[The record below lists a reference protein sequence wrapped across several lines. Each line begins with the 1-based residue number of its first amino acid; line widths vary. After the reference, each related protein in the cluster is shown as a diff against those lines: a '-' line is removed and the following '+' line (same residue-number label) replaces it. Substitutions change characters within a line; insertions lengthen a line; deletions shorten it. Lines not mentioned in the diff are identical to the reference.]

1 MNVATIE
8 RNRWLVV
15 IGALLIQ
22 VALGAIYAWS
32 VFTPALTKSQA
43 EGGFGFTATQTQ
55 WVFSLGIAT
64 FAVFTI
70 IGGRLQ
76 AKLGPRPIA
85 ALGGLCLGTGYVLAG
100 LFGQEFIAQLLLIGL
115 LGGAGIGL
123 AYVCPIA
130 VGIKW
135 YPDKKGLITGLA
147 VAGFGFGATLWIAL
161 AGDMGGLI
169 GGHLIES
176 IGVLKVFT
184 VYGIAFFVFVGLGS
198 LVMVNPRPDWTPA
211 GWTPAQAN
219 AAASAREFT
228 STAMLKTGQ
237 FYGLWLSYVAGALAG
252 LMVIGIIKLF
262 GADAL
267 QAKGNMTAEQAA
279 AAATLAAGVFLPL
292 GNGIGRLAWGGISDR
307 IGRKNSLTL
316 AAIIQAIVMF
326 AFFFVGGVPVLL
338 FTATAIVGFNFGGNL
353 ALFPVMTA
361 DFFGPKSVGMNY
373 GWMFTAYGVG
383 GIVGPIMAGAFK
395 DAGKA
400 AAETGGVQ
408 AAANAWLPAFLI
420 SGALC
425 VVAAIILFA
434 LRPPKVQEEVLQK
447 AA

>member
-1 MNVATIE
+1 MNIATIE

-22 VALGAIYAWS
+22 LALGAIYAWS
-32 VFTPALTKSQA
+32 VFTPALTK
-43 EGGFGFTATQTQ
+43 EGGDFGFSATQTQ
-55 WVFSLGIAT
+55 WVFSLGLAT

-76 AKLGPRPIA
+76 AKIGPRPVA
-85 ALGGLCLGTGYVLAG
+85 ALGGLCLGLGYVLAG
-100 LFGQEFIAQLLLIGL
+100 LIGQTFLPQLLLIGV
-115 LGGAGIGL
+115 LGGMGIGL

-161 AGDMGGLI
+161 ADSLGGLV
-169 GGHLIES
+169 GGHLIADL
-176 IGVLKVFT
+176 GVLRVFLL
-184 VYGIAFFVFVGLGS
+184 YGIAYFIMVELGS
-198 LVMVNPRPDWTPA
+198 LVMINPRPNWTPA
-211 GWTPAQAN
+211 GWTPAQAS
-219 AAASAREFT
+219 AAANAREFSS
-228 STAMLKTGQ
+228 STMLRTGQ

-267 QAKGNMTAEQAA
+267 QAKGNMSAEQAA
-279 AAATLAAGVFLPL
+279 ASATLAAGVFLPL
-292 GNGIGRLAWGGISDR
+292 GNGFGRLAWGGISDR
-307 IGRKNSLTL
+307 IGRKNSLVL
-316 AAIIQAIVMF
+316 AAVIQAVVMF
-326 AFFFVGGVPVLL
+326 AFFFVGGVPALL
-338 FTATAIVGFNFGGNL
+338 YIATAIVGFNFGGNL
-353 ALFPVMTA
+353 ALFPVVTA
-361 DFFGPKSVGMNY
+361 DYFGPKSVGQNY

-383 GIVGPIMAGAFK
+383 GIVGPIMAGMFK

-434 LRPPKVQEEVLQK
+434 LRPPKAQEEVLQK

>member
-1 MNVATIE
+1 MNVATLE

-22 VALGAIYAWS
+22 LALGAIYAWS
-32 VFTPALTKSQA
+32 VFTPALTK
-43 EGGFGFTATQTQ
+43 EGGDFGFTATQTQ
-55 WVFSLGIAT
+55 WIFSLGLAT

-85 ALGGLCLGTGYVLAG
+85 ALGGLCLGLGYVLAG
-100 LFGQEFIAQLLLIGL
+100 LIGQTFMAQLLLIGL
-115 LGGAGIGL
+115 LGGMGIGF

-147 VAGFGFGATLWIAL
+147 VAGFGFGATLWVLL
-161 AGDMGGLI
+161 AGDW
-169 GGHLIES
+169 GHLLETM
-176 IGVLKVFT
+176 GVLKVFL
-184 VYGIAFFVFVGLGS
+184 VYGIAFFVLVQLGS

-211 GWTPAQAN
+211 GWTPAQAS
-219 AAASAREFT
+219 AAANAREFT

-267 QAKGNMTAEQAA
+267 QAKGSMTAEQAA

-292 GNGIGRLAWGGISDR
+292 GNGIGRLVWGGISDR
-307 IGRKNSLTL
+307 IGRKNSLVL
-316 AAIIQAIVMF
+316 AAIIQAVVMF

-338 FTATAIVGFNFGGNL
+338 FIATAIVGFNFGGNL

-361 DFFGPKSVGMNY
+361 DFFGPKSVGQNY

-383 GIVGPIMAGAFK
+383 GIVGPIMAGMFK

-400 AAETGGVQ
+400 AAEAGGVQ

-425 VVAAIILFA
+425 VLAAVILFA